1 MKLAGWEKVTSAE
14 QYREMIEAEYHRLK
28 AERSSAVAAGGG
40 LEEIKLRLFLSLL
53 EKPRDTQAETLSNR
67 SGAAVVCEFPVR
79 PAASQPGKL
88 LHDNQPT
95 ADQIG

>member
-14 QYREMIEAEYHRLK
+14 QYREMIEAEYYRLK

-53 EKPRDTQAETLSNR
+53 EKPRDTRAAESNNTDAK
-67 SGAAVVCEFPVR
+67 GVVCEFPGR
-79 PAASQPGKL
+79 PGASQAGL
-88 LHDNQPT
+88 LHDNQPA
-95 ADQIG
+95 ADQIS

>member
-28 AERSSAVAAGGG
+28 AERSSAVVAGGG

-53 EKPRDTQAETLSNR
+53 EKPRDTRAEESSN
-67 SGAAVVCEFPVR
+67 SDVKGVVCEFPGR
-79 PAASQPGKL
+79 PARIFHETASRER
-88 LHDNQPT
+88 
-95 ADQIG
+95 